1 MRLVAVSVYALN
13 APGRIYM
20 MCRCVIISV
29 IMLSRSRQLADVI
42 RVNASLVFEALE
54 KLHEMQVFFVCQLL
68 FAGSLGATRV
78 LSVHDVRG
86 RIFSV

>member
-1 MRLVAVSVYALN
+1 M
-13 APGRIYM
+13 
-20 MCRCVIISV
+20 VISQPLASV

-42 RVNASLVFEALE
+42 RINVSFVFEALE

-78 LSVHDVRG
+78 LSVHEFRA

>member
-1 MRLVAVSVYALN
+1 M
-13 APGRIYM
+13 
-20 MCRCVIISV
+20 VISQPLASV

-42 RVNASLVFEALE
+42 RINVSFVFEALE
-54 KLHEMQVFFVCQLL
+54 KIHEMQVFFVCQLL

-78 LSVHDVRG
+78 LSVHEFRG

>member
-1 MRLVAVSVYALN
+1 M
-13 APGRIYM
+13 
-20 MCRCVIISV
+20 VISQPLASV

-42 RVNASLVFEALE
+42 RINASLVFEALE

-68 FAGSLGATRV
+68 FAGLLGATRV